1 VVNFSKGSGGSGDEN
16 YRILPTLSSFQYS
29 KHSHKHTSFC
39 RWNSK
44 NNGLNVLNYF
54 KTLDAWE
61 IKLRTAAVHV
71 RITKQKFNRQ
81 REKLITALKLMDADV
96 LG

>member
-1 VVNFSKGSGGSGDEN
+1 
-16 YRILPTLSSFQYS
+16 
-29 KHSHKHTSFC
+29 
-39 RWNSK
+39 
-44 NNGLNVLNYF
+44 LNVLNYF

-71 RITKQKFNRQ
+71 ERITKQKFNRQ